1 MLDLLKLN
9 KMGEEIFVELTE
21 GSLEGYFEN
30 KTELTTVTENQ
41 ECSVAFGIFLEELR
55 NKHIQ

>member
-1 MLDLLKLN
+1 
-9 KMGEEIFVELTE
+9 MGEEIFVELTE

-30 KTELTTVTENQ
+30 KTEPTNSTENQ